1 MKNIFFVIFYYILPE
16 LFDFQS
22 NKPWPI
28 FESAKK
34 QPMVFSVL
42 VGLKISKKCLAHWP
56 DYEFFFC
63 KLINALQMSPKTNS
77 RSDSMSSTFVP
88 NTNT

>member
-1 MKNIFFVIFYYILPE
+1 MKNIFFVIIYDILPE

-42 VGLKISKKCLAHWP
+42 VGLKILKKCLAHWP
-56 DYEFFFC
+56 NYEFFFG
-63 KLINALQMSPKTNS
+63 NFFLQI
-77 RSDSMSSTFVP
+77 D
-88 NTNT
+88 